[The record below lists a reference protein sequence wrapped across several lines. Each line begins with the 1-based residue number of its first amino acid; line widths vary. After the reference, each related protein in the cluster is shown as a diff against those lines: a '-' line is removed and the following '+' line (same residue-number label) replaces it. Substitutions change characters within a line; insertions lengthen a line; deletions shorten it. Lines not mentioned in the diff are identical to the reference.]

1 MPRRMEI
8 PCCLDPL
15 TSFEPICSLVSSPV
29 LIVVNNASPYGTIG
43 DLLSAAR
50 ISPGRLTM
58 AAFGPATATH
68 IGFEMLRRAANVNM
82 IFVPFPGAPPA
93 ANALLGGHVTSALAD
108 YAVVTEQ
115 IKAGKLRALAT
126 TSKGRI
132 KELPDVPTIR
142 EAGYGDYAIDAWYGL
157 FAPAKTPN
165 EVMSQFAGRFTA
177 APEVPEIRAKLLAQG
192 CFRSVCAARIS
203 RRLFANNMTN
213 TAVLSARQTSRR
225 SELPVRSG

>member
-1 MPRRMEI
+1 VSGTRRCPE
-8 PCCLDPL
+8 
-15 TSFEPICSLVSSPV
+15 
-29 LIVVNNASPYGTIG
+29 
-43 DLLSAAR
+43 
-50 ISPGRLTM
+50 
-58 AAFGPATATH
+58 AT
-68 IGFEMLRRAANVNM
+68 
-82 IFVPFPGAPPA
+82 
-93 ANALLGGHVTSALAD
+93 D

-192 CFRSVCAARIS
+192 
-203 RRLFANNMTN
+203 LFPVGMCGADFKTLVRKQYDEYGRVIREANIK
-213 TAVLSARQTSRR
+213 A
-225 SELPVRSG
+225 E